1 MKAWNVRAMYMQ
13 ADAFKM
19 HSIWLEENYIQVLV
33 LIRINLIFKS
43 ASYYCDIQAL
53 PTSANWITLIS
64 EP

>member
-1 MKAWNVRAMYMQ
+1 MYMQ